1 MLNNLDGQKEVIE
14 CADFFA
20 LSWKLDG
27 IKVSHSIAIAVC
39 YAGVKLER
47 QFRKGEAN
55 IHIFV
60 YLISVVFN

>member
-27 IKVSHSIAIAVC
+27 IKVSHSIAVAVC
-39 YAGVKLER
+39 YAGAKLER
-47 QFRKGEAN
+47 
-55 IHIFV
+55 
-60 YLISVVFN
+60 